1 MNLNT
6 NPNSEATNKGIT
18 HATENCKRQNVRS
31 HIKYTWYLYF
41 IVLLAI
47 QFFILSLMMA
57 K

>member
-18 HATENCKRQNVRS
+18 HTTENCKWQNVRS

-41 IVLLAI
+41 VLLAI